1 MAAVSTIVA
10 AAAVAVAAGSAYAA
24 SQAQG
29 KAADAQKDASRISSN
44 EQQAQADA
52 QRRQQVREERVKRAQ
67 ITQASTNTGVS
78 NSSGELGSL
87 SVLGTQTGTNISN
100 IARSTAT
107 TQAITS
113 AQQTAVDYQ
122 TKAGNYSAIG
132 SVAGSVFG
140 ATAGYAAK
148 DLFGNPQVPVNKPQ
162 P

>member
-1 MAAVSTIVA
+1 MAAVSTIIA
-10 AAAVAVAAGSAYAA
+10 AAAVTVAAGSAYAS

-29 KAADAQKDASRISSN
+29 KAADAQKEASRIQSN
-44 EQQAQADA
+44 EQQAQADQ

-67 ITQASTNTGVS
+67 IEQSSNNTGVS

-100 IARSTAT
+100 IQRSTAT
-107 TQAITS
+107 ATAISGQQQKAVDANTQA
-113 AQQTAVDYQ
+113 Q
-122 TKAGNYSAIG
+122 NYSAIG
-132 SVAGSVFG
+132 SFAGSVFG

-162 P
+162 A